1 MSVSKPAK
9 NAEPIKAL
17 TIEVDEFKLVER
29 GFSLLLQD
37 GSTLVCQWSK
47 LQSFRFLG
55 LEARLMLEDGKVY
68 SYNFGDNAD
77 HFNQVFHAYVSSF

>member
-1 MSVSKPAK
+1 MIVSKPAK
-9 NAEPIKAL
+9 VLTVEPIK
-17 TIEVDEFKLVER
+17 VDEFELLEKV
-29 GFSLLLQD
+29 FSLLLQD